1 MDSETAPASHHGFVD
16 GCYLKNDAYSGAA
29 TLVSFHLLRYA
40 LFTIML
46 VIVGPFVFRVV
57 AAFFDLERD
66 YKSIVDHFDDV
77 TSGLIYTYIL
87 FTLGNYSH
95 TFGWVTAVFY
105 FVGLLLYSCLAEL
118 PFMRVSIPG
127 WRSWSKEA
135 WAVNF
140 AALVLALVAA
150 GFHIR
155 WASMAGI
162 LQWYL
167 PLFVLASASVWSPA
181 IVKWLQNYCIDNCPE
196 GLGIER
202 RTRWAALAI
211 IIPRSGAMRR
221 KYQAE
226 EENQLAVLR
235 ERAEQYAAIEAIGV
249 PATREASASQ
259 QSRGSD
265 NGGNNES
272 YSPLQ
277 RSSDAGTAVLCENNH
292 SSSRLNMPIEPA
304 PPPRAITLTRAQ
316 KHELI
321 ERKLRHRHY
330 LNTNPDGSLPL
341 YRYQLH
347 LHHWQIFYILAFFT
361 RFDKFASRACAGVVL
376 GIFTH
381 GHAAFGLDPLMER
394 KGEL

>member
-1 MDSETAPASHHGFVD
+1 MDSDTSPAGHGFVD
-16 GCYLKNDAYSGAA
+16 GCYISNDVHDGAA

-46 VIVGPFVFRVV
+46 VVVGPFVYRIV

-77 TSGLIYTYIL
+77 TGGLIYTYIL

-105 FVGLLLYSCLAEL
+105 FVGLLLYSFLSEV

-127 WRSWSKEA
+127 WRTWSKEA
-135 WAVNF
+135 WVVNF
-140 AALVLALVAA
+140 AGLVLVLVAA

-155 WASMAGI
+155 WASRIGI

-167 PLFVLASASVWSPA
+167 PLFLLASASVWSPVL
-181 IVKWLQNYCIDNCPE
+181 VKWLQNYCIDDCPE

-226 EENQLAVLR
+226 EECQLAALR
-235 ERAEQYAAIEAIGV
+235 ERAEQYVPTEPAIV
-249 PATREASASQ
+249 PATREASATQ
-259 QSRGSD
+259 QSGGSD
-265 NGGNNES
+265 NDGYNES
-272 YSPLQ
+272 YRPLQ
-277 RSSDAGTAVLCENNH
+277 RSSDAGTSELCANYR
-292 SSSRLNMPIEPA
+292 SAPRLNMPIEPA
-304 PPPRAITLTRAQ
+304 PQPRATTLTRAQ
-316 KHELI
+316 KNEMI

-330 LNTNPDGSLPL
+330 LNINPDGSLPL

-376 GIFTH
+376 GIFSH
-381 GHAAFGLDPLMER
+381 GHAAYGLDPLMER
-394 KGEL
+394 KG

>member
-1 MDSETAPASHHGFVD
+1 
-16 GCYLKNDAYSGAA
+16 
-29 TLVSFHLLRYA
+29 
-40 LFTIML
+40 ML
-46 VIVGPFVFRVV
+46 VIVGPFVYRVV

-105 FVGLLLYSCLAEL
+105 FVGLLVYSSLAEV

-127 WRSWSKEA
+127 WRSWRREA
-135 WAVNF
+135 WMVNF
-140 AALVLALVAA
+140 AALALVLVAA

-155 WASMAGI
+155 WASTTGI
-162 LQWYL
+162 IRWYL

-181 IVKWLQNYCIDNCPE
+181 LVKWLQNYCIDNCPE

-202 RTRWAALAI
+202 RTRWAALSI

-226 EENQLAVLR
+226 EETQLAVLR
-235 ERAEQYAAIEAIGV
+235 ERAEQYAASEAAASIPV
-249 PATREASASQ
+249 TRAASATQ
-259 QSRGSD
+259 QSDGSNNDCD
-265 NGGNNES
+265 NNG
-272 YSPLQ
+272 YRPLQ
-277 RSSDAGTAVLCENNH
+277 RSSDAGTTANNH
-292 SSSRLNMPIEPA
+292 SMSRLNMPIEPA
-304 PPPRAITLTRAQ
+304 PQPRANTLTRAE
-316 KHELI
+316 KNELI
-321 ERKLRHRHY
+321 ERKLRNRHY
-330 LNTNPDGSLPL
+330 INVMPDGSLPL

-361 RFDKFASRACAGVVL
+361 RFDNFASRACAGIVL

-394 KGEL
+394 K